1 MSADYYR
8 VVSAL
13 PTGTA
18 FSRFMMVV
26 GESRSDR
33 HRELT
38 LAEGLKIRRR
48 CMGAVEMRTKAAVA
62 VGTTTDSTWAG
73 PLATY
78 RIAGEALTP
87 IWGKSIMAGWCKQQV
102 ATYKGCA
109 PVAMW

>member
-1 MSADYYR
+1 MSADHYR

-18 FSRFMMVV
+18 FSRFMMVL

-48 CMGAVEMRTKAAVA
+48 CMARWRCGPKPQWLSEQRPTRRGPAPWPRTGLRAKH
-62 VGTTTDSTWAG
+62 
-73 PLATY
+73 
-78 RIAGEALTP
+78 
-87 IWGKSIMAGWCKQQV
+87 
-102 ATYKGCA
+102 
-109 PVAMW
+109 